1 MKANTAKPDTTT
13 KPKAVEVLAGVTEM
27 VLGYRGDKPTIAAI
41 ARVTNRAS
49 HLLRIGDLDE
59 RLEIENGATV
69 MLAKKHGLMA

>member
-1 MKANTAKPDTTT
+1 MKANVAKPDTAE
-13 KPKAVEVLAGVTEM
+13 PKAVDVLAGVTEM

-59 RLEIENGATV
+59 RLEI
-69 MLAKKHGLMA
+69 

>member
-41 ARVTNRAS
+41 ACVTNRAS

-59 RLEIENGATV
+59 RLEIESGATV

>member
-13 KPKAVEVLAGVTEM
+13 KPKAVEVLDGVTEM

>member
-1 MKANTAKPDTTT
+1 MKANVAKPDTAE
-13 KPKAVEVLAGVTEM
+13 PKAVDVLAGVTEM